1 MNLSNIPNN
10 ILKIIEPI
18 LKELKE
24 DKQTLNQ
31 DEFIKAMNKL
41 FANISSTERREL
53 VSEYNYIKTKSINK
67 DISMKNTS
75 KNKTKKNFC
84 LKKVVDNDFN
94 FYNISNINNNK
105 KLKQIHLIYN
115 DNNFENNYL
124 SSRPKT
130 PIYRITTKNNM
141 DNKIIKKQKENS
153 KENEN
158 NNTNMLAYKHYLK
171 TQKMMKNLKNINNND
186 LLYINKLDGS
196 CFDKFICNTN
206 QRNYTKNSMAH
217 KNLFLNENIK
227 FNSINDY
234 TYNNYLKGLS

>member
-186 LLYINKLDGS
+186 LLYNNKLDGS
-196 CFDKFICNTN
+196 CFDKFICNRN

-234 TYNNYLKGLS
+234 TYNNYLKDLS